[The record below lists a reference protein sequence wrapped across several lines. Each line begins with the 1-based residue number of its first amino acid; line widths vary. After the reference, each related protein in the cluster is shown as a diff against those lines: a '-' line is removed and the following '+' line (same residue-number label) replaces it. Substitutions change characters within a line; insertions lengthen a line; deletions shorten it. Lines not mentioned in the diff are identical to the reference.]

1 MMIIIWSTFVLYL
14 YSIVYFPHTIKA
26 LMDTR
31 PENQNS
37 LMAALEALLFVHGD
51 PLEIKKISSV
61 LKAESQDVEAAIA
74 TLAGHLE
81 TSDRGLMLVRHES
94 RVQLAT
100 KPAFSSLVEHLVK
113 DEFEEKLTPAA
124 LETLS
129 LIAYL
134 GPISRARVDYLR
146 GVNSSHSVRNL
157 LMRGLVEKTNDPHT
171 SQITAYQVSFDLL
184 KHLGIS
190 SIEDLPDYK
199 KYQAGTAEPEA

>member
-1 MMIIIWSTFVLYL
+1 MNTE
-14 YSIVYFPHTIKA
+14 PGNDQPAA
-26 LMDTR
+26 LGEAEGLI
-31 PENQNS
+31 P
-37 LMAALEALLFVHGD
+37 ALEALLFVHGD
-51 PLEIKKISSV
+51 PLEVKKIASV
-61 LKAESQDVEAAIA
+61 LKADVPDVEQAIA

-81 TSDRGLMLVRHES
+81 QGGRGLMLVRQES

-146 GVNSSHSVRNL
+146 GVNSSYSIRNL
-157 LMRGLVEKTNDPHT
+157 LMRGLVEKTPDPQNAHV
-171 SQITAYQVSFDLL
+171 TAYRVSFDLL
-184 KHLGIS
+184 KHLGVS
-190 SIEDLPDYK
+190 SIEDLPDYE
-199 KYQAGTAEPEA
+199 KYKNPEV

>member
-1 MMIIIWSTFVLYL
+1 MNIESGQIHPLT
-14 YSIVYFPHTIKA
+14 
-26 LMDTR
+26 
-31 PENQNS
+31 
-37 LMAALEALLFVHGD
+37 AALEALLFVHGD
-51 PLEIKKISSV
+51 PLEVKKIASV
-61 LKAESQDVEAAIA
+61 LQADMHDIEGAIA

-81 TSDRGLMLVRHES
+81 QEGRGLMLVRQET

-134 GPISRARVDYLR
+134 GPISRSRVDYLR
-146 GVNSSHSVRNL
+146 GVNSSYSIRNL
-157 LMRGLVEKTNDPHT
+157 LMRGLVEKTSDPQNPH
-171 SQITAYQVSFDLL
+171 IAAYRVSFDLL

-190 SIEDLPDYK
+190 SIEDLPDYEK
-199 KYQAGTAEPEA
+199 FKSVTDESET

>member
-1 MMIIIWSTFVLYL
+1 MHIEPGQEHPSVSNEAEGL
-14 YSIVYFPHTIKA
+14 V
-26 LMDTR
+26 
-31 PENQNS
+31 
-37 LMAALEALLFVHGD
+37 AALEALLFVHGD

-61 LKAESQDVEAAIA
+61 LQADAGDVDRAIA

-81 TSDRGLMLVRHES
+81 QAGRGLMLVRQES

-100 KPAFSSLVEHLVK
+100 KPAFSSLVEHLIK

-146 GVNSSHSVRNL
+146 GVNSSYSIRNL
-157 LMRGLVEKTNDPHT
+157 LMRGLVEKTTDPQSPH
-171 SQITAYQVSFDLL
+171 ITAYRVSFDLL
-184 KHLGIS
+184 KHLGVA
-190 SIEDLPDYK
+190 SIEDLPDYQK
-199 KYQAGTAEPEA
+199 FKSISDESEA

>member
-1 MMIIIWSTFVLYL
+1 MNTE
-14 YSIVYFPHTIKA
+14 PGQ
-26 LMDTR
+26 D
-31 PENQNS
+31 NS
-37 LMAALEALLFVHGD
+37 SVPSDSEGLVAALEALLFVHGD
-51 PLEIKKISSV
+51 PLEIKKIASV
-61 LKAESQDVEAAIA
+61 LRSDPADVEGAIA

-81 TSDRGLMLVRHES
+81 QGNRGLMLVRQES

-157 LMRGLVEKTNDPHT
+157 LMRGLIEKTSDPQSPHVVL
-171 SQITAYQVSFDLL
+171 YRVSFDLL
-184 KHLGIS
+184 KHLGVS
-190 SIEDLPDYK
+190 SIEDLPDYEK
-199 KYQAGTAEPEA
+199 FKSIGVAEEV